1 MMRAMK
7 TVIAFSLFGIL
18 VFAASCGGGSSTPS
32 EPEPPSTN
40 EGEPSNTDETE
51 PDPTEIEPDPITR
64 PLSEEEVRREATR
77 LAERAFV
84 EAAPVGAGGQPVPPA
99 RFPPEDWIVEQRPNG
114 WALRNEPP
122 AGEWARV
129 EIGAFGNDPRVEV
142 GFASQ

>member
-7 TVIAFSLFGIL
+7 TVIAFML
-18 VFAASCGGGSSTPS
+18 VSGGACGSSSTPS
-32 EPEPPSTN
+32 EPEPSNTD
-40 EGEPSNTDETE
+40 EVEPSNTDEAE
-51 PDPTEIEPDPITR
+51 PDPREIEPDPITR

-84 EAAPVGAGGQPVPPA
+84 EAAPVGADGRPVPPA
-99 RFPPEDWIVEQRPNG
+99 RFPPEDWIVEERPNG

-142 GFASQ
+142 GFATQ

>member
-7 TVIAFSLFGIL
+7 TVIAFIVVFG
-18 VFAASCGGGSSTPS
+18 AACGSSSTPS
-32 EPEPPSTN
+32 EPEP
-40 EGEPSNTDETE
+40 SNTHETE
-51 PDPTEIEPDPITR
+51 PSDGEPDPSEIEPDPITR

-84 EAAPVGAGGQPVPPA
+84 EAAPVGADGRPVPPA
-99 RFPPEDWIVEQRPNG
+99 SFPPADWIVEQRPNG

-142 GFASQ
+142 GFATQ